1 MDIPT
6 DPDFENES
14 IDECLSRRLT
24 LPAGQKILGPF
35 QMASLSNDFSQLPPF
50 GLMDMFNHLIMSKTD
65 YDKSKLSSWC
75 SFEEYNLCTNGHVLS
90 LGVNSAEGLDGSTF
104 FVFVAGVIPTQKE
117 KTREGNKLYRLWFLL
132 DSTGSVYSAF
142 CRCKGGADQGCRHLG
157 ATLFELDDFLSNQR
171 KSVTSLSAYWKP
183 KPTPTL
189 KPVPMSEMKVSQ
201 SSLMKKK
208 RKITPYDDS
217 WIDYFDPRPMKGRKE
232 ITHKEKIDFANKL

>member
-90 LGVNSAEGLDGSTF
+90 LGVNSTEGLDGSTF

-183 KPTPTL
+183 KPIPTL